1 MAIGS
6 GSGTFDFPTFDI
18 RTEAVSTRLIIEPHS
33 PGRYDRA
40 RMSLAERRTEFLVVR
55 IAQRLA
61 RRGLFQEKSP
71 GALADAVRSVFAD
84 EMRRERDIDEEARR
98 LVDAS
103 RSEIASGGLD
113 SNELFRKI
121 RRKLAEQ
128 KGIVL

>member
-1 MAIGS
+1 
-6 GSGTFDFPTFDI
+6 
-18 RTEAVSTRLIIEPHS
+18 V
-33 PGRYDRA
+33 RA
-40 RMSLAERRTEFLVVR
+40 
-55 IAQRLA
+55 
-61 RRGLFQEKSP
+61 
-71 GALADAVRSVFAD
+71 VFAE

-103 RSEIASGGLD
+103 RAEISSGGLD